1 MLDWIYERVR
11 VRALFVI
18 AAALGVLSVFVGHA
32 EAANA
37 WNERD
42 LSWNAPI
49 TCSDGTTDMSK
60 CQVTGYKLEA
70 AGSCTAST
78 WNALGTTAANIT
90 SYHATLNPGTY
101 CFRVKAASAN
111 GDSAP
116 STTNAG
122 SQTTVIQPAVP
133 PGAPGPVSVAVNATA
148 YNLIK
153 SEAGLIVMLPVGV
166 IATQASCDATQAVI
180 TGGKT
185 YNPVSPASVRFTGS
199 VKSVL
204 PFAICG

>member
-1 MLDWIYERVR
+1 MKDRISLPWLWVLGF
-11 VRALFVI
+11 ALS
-18 AAALGVLSVFVGHA
+18 ALTCFINPA
-32 EAANA
+32 YAANA

-42 LSWNAPI
+42 LSWKAPT
-49 TCSDGTTDMSK
+49 TCSDGTTDLTL
-60 CQVTGYKLEA
+60 CVVTGYKVEA
-70 AGSCTAST
+70 AGSCTATT
-78 WNALGTTAANIT
+78 WNALGATAANVT
-90 SYHATLNPGTY
+90 TLHATLNAGTY
-101 CFRVKAASAN
+101 CFRVKATSSA
-111 GDSAP
+111 GDSPP
-116 STTNAG
+116 STTSTG
-122 SQTTVIQPAVP
+122 SQTVVVQPSVP

-153 SEAGLIVMLPVGV
+153 SETGLIVMLPVGV
-166 IATQASCDATQAVI
+166 IATQTSCDATQAVI